1 MTERNEWL
9 KRRYYRDEKVRETL
23 NFLIHALD
31 IYQIDVQEPE
41 HVCGRKYVGMTKVE
55 SKTLEYNEI

>member
-23 NFLIHALD
+23 NFLIQVLD
-31 IYQIDVQEPE
+31 TYQIDIQDPE
-41 HVCGRKYVGMTKVE
+41 ATPNKYVGVARVE
-55 SKTLEYNEI
+55 GKTVEYNEL